1 MNSAGRVCLKIRLYG
16 LVQGIGFRWFVREIA
31 RQEGITGYVKNL
43 DDGGVEIV
51 AEATSKEK
59 IEKFLNRVKT
69 EHNYAVIRDVI
80 IEQLPISNFD
90 SFKIT
95 F

>member
-1 MNSAGRVCLKIRLYG
+1 MVNTNLICFRIRLYG
-16 LVQGIGFRWFVREIA
+16 LVQGIGFRWFVCDIA

-43 DDGGVEIV
+43 DDGSVEIV
-51 AEATSKEK
+51 AEAKSKQH

-69 EHNYAVIRDVI
+69 EHSYAVIREVK
-80 IEQLPISNFD
+80 IEQIPVSNFD
-90 SFKIT
+90 SFKIS